1 MDSDPE
7 IGAGPAM
14 AAGAAGSPSPGALV
28 IVGAGG
34 LGRETA
40 AWARRAGHDV
50 MGFLDE
56 DPATHGTVVGDLP
69 ILGGI
74 DWLAGGVGRP
84 RCVVAVGSPR
94 ARRDLTARVRAHGHV
109 PATVVDPSAV
119 VGERV
124 VLGDGTIL
132 CANATVTVDVTVG
145 EGVVLSAG
153 CSIHHDDIVGDH
165 AFIGPGAQLSGNV
178 TIGAGAWIGVGA
190 SVVQGVTIGAGTVVG
205 AGAVVVDDLPPDV
218 TAVGVPARTTSH
230 HELPW

>member
-1 MDSDPE
+1 VGSDPDMASPE
-7 IGAGPAM
+7 DPA
-14 AAGAAGSPSPGALV
+14 PGALV
-28 IVGAGG
+28 VVGAGG

-56 DPATHGTVVGDLP
+56 DPATHGTIVGDLP

-74 DWLAGGVGRP
+74 DWLGGGVGRP

-94 ARRDLTARVRAHGHV
+94 ARRDLTVRVRALGHV

-119 VGERV
+119 IGERV
-124 VLGDGTIL
+124 AMGPGTIV
-132 CANATVTVDVTVG
+132 CANATVTADVTVG
-145 EGVVLSAG
+145 DGVVLSVG
-153 CSIHHDDIVGDH
+153 CSVHHDDVVGDH

-190 SVVQGVTIGAGTVVG
+190 SIVQGVTVGAGTVVG

-230 HELPW
+230 HDLPW